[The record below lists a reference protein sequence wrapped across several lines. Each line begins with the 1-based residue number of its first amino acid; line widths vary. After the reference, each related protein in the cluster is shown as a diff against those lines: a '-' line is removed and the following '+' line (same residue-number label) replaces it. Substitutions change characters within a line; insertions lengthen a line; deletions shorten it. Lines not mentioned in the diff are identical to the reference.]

1 MFFERTIMENNQKL
15 FVLVVPILALII
27 IVYLLFKRKK
37 FTKKQTYLATILMVF
52 LTTISILHILNF

>member
-1 MFFERTIMENNQKL
+1 MENNQKL
-15 FVLVVPILALII
+15 FVLVIPILALII